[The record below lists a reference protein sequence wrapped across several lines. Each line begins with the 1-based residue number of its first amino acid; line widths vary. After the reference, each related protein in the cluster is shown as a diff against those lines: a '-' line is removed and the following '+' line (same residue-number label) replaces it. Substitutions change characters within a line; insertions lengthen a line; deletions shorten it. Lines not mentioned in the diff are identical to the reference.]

1 MLDTTNLTA
10 NDLEAIRQEAADRGD
25 CDLSRLC
32 NLALWSTSDRQRAA
46 AKRKLAK
53 LAQAGAL

>member
-10 NDLEAIRQEAADRGD
+10 NDIEAIRQEAADRGD
-25 CDLSRLC
+25 WRTTRTC
-32 NLALWSTSDRQRAA
+32 NAALWGTSDRQRAA

-53 LAQAGAL
+53 TVGGAS